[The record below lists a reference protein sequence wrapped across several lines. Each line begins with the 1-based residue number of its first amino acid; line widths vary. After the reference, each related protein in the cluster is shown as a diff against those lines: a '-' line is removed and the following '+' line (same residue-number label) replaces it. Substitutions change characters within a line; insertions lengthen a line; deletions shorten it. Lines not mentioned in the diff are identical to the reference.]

1 MSMSSHKTPRKIK
14 NILSPVDVNTGPGS
28 RLTLKSLFLQES
40 IYKDIVENLSAKV
53 AEKWVK
59 ECCNIT
65 PASTGAINKKLII
78 KETEKALNGEKKLTI
93 SLLGRLTQKMNDTAI
108 STELYN
114 FGITAK
120 NNARARKTQLLMH
133 LAINFTN
140 ENKTNSFSKAVSRKA
155 KKKSRQ
161 SKRMQKIALNESKMN
176 KENTDASKLNET
188 LDNSVTDVKE
198 EAVAISSEPNS
209 ASITENVTGANPP
222 TLLAY
227 SQTTL
232 VGDNEQCHSSSIHS
246 KNTPVLNQNS
256 DKNNRQNNA
265 YSDGQDHEM
274 PLKILESSI
283 LQLKETTSVHEETLN
298 SISHKLHQNSCGIT
312 KIEMSELLDKVNALE
327 KNNTTL
333 LKTVEAQQQYINHL
347 AALESRINSLKEDV
361 GAVRKVNKNLK
372 SKNDKMEKCLTEF
385 ENELKEVKRK
395 RSPIVNILEDG
406 TSTTKRSQGTQ
417 TSENMCTCMVTG
429 NSVTNHR
436 PGAAPSY
443 KIASENIT
451 FSPSTKPQPN
461 EDEPKSTQK
470 YRANY
475 SIPRNTGTL
484 SSGSG
489 NMNPTQA
496 QNATKMT
503 KTHSTVPTLSTDDD
517 LGHKTKS
524 GHAPSHPYA

>member
-1 MSMSSHKTPRKIK
+1 
-14 NILSPVDVNTGPGS
+14 
-28 RLTLKSLFLQES
+28 
-40 IYKDIVENLSAKV
+40 
-53 AEKWVK
+53 
-59 ECCNIT
+59 
-65 PASTGAINKKLII
+65 
-78 KETEKALNGEKKLTI
+78 
-93 SLLGRLTQKMNDTAI
+93 MNDTAI

-114 FGITAK
+114 FGITVK
-120 NNARARKTQLLMH
+120 KNARARKTQLLMH

-140 ENKTNSFSKAVSRKA
+140 KNKANSFSKAVSRKA

-176 KENTDASKLNET
+176 KENMDASKLNET
-188 LDNSVTDVKE
+188 LDNSVTAVKE
-198 EAVAISSEPNS
+198 ETVASSSEPNL
-209 ASITENVTGANPP
+209 ARITENFTGAKPP
-222 TLLAY
+222 TLLAN

-232 VGDNEQCHSSSIHS
+232 IGDNEQCHSTTIHC

-256 DKNNRQNNA
+256 DKNHRNNNA

-283 LQLKETTSVHEETLN
+283 LQLKETTSVHDETL
-298 SISHKLHQNSCGIT
+298 ISHKLHQNSCGIT

-327 KNNTTL
+327 KNNDTL
-333 LKTVEAQQQYINHL
+333 LKTVEAQQQSINNL
-347 AALESRINSLKEDV
+347 ADLESTINSLKEDV
-361 GAVRKVNKNLK
+361 GAVRKANENLK

-406 TSTTKRSQGTQ
+406 TSTTTRSQGTQ

-451 FSPSTKPQPN
+451 FSPSMKPQPK

-496 QNATKMT
+496 QNDTKMA
-503 KTHSTVPTLSTDDD
+503 KTHSTVPTDDD
-517 LGHKTKS
+517 LGHETS
-524 GHAPSHPYA
+524 QDMPLAMSHPYA

>member
-1 MSMSSHKTPRKIK
+1 
-14 NILSPVDVNTGPGS
+14 
-28 RLTLKSLFLQES
+28 
-40 IYKDIVENLSAKV
+40 
-53 AEKWVK
+53 
-59 ECCNIT
+59 
-65 PASTGAINKKLII
+65 
-78 KETEKALNGEKKLTI
+78 
-93 SLLGRLTQKMNDTAI
+93 
-108 STELYN
+108 
-114 FGITAK
+114 
-120 NNARARKTQLLMH
+120 
-133 LAINFTN
+133 
-140 ENKTNSFSKAVSRKA
+140 
-155 KKKSRQ
+155 
-161 SKRMQKIALNESKMN
+161 MN
-176 KENTDASKLNET
+176 KENMDASKLNET
-188 LDNSVTDVKE
+188 LDNSVTAVKE

-209 ASITENVTGANPP
+209 ASITENVTGANSP
-222 TLLAY
+222 TLLAN

-232 VGDNEQCHSSSIHS
+232 VGDNEQCHSSTIQS

-265 YSDGQDHEM
+265 NSDGQDHEM
-274 PLKILESSI
+274 PLKILQSSI
-283 LQLKETTSVHEETLN
+283 LQLKETTSVHEEPLN

-327 KNNTTL
+327 KNYATL
-333 LKTVEAQQQYINHL
+333 LKTVEAQQQSINHL
-347 AALESRINSLKEDV
+347 AALESTINSLKEDV

-395 RSPIVNILEDG
+395 RSPIVNILEYG

-451 FSPSTKPQPN
+451 FMKPQPN
-461 EDEPKSTQK
+461 EDEPKITQK

-484 SSGSG
+484 SSVSG

-496 QNATKMT
+496 QNATKMA

-517 LGHKTKS
+517 LGHETSQNMPQPPLCIKRRI
-524 GHAPSHPYA
+524 P